1 MASWVRLPHAS
12 AISCVAFSS
21 AVDTL
26 AKKKPRKKYSLGKEA
41 RRRAR
46 ERAGLPPAE
55 RVIPDKRRKPP
66 KHKKQLFEQELC

>member
-1 MASWVRLPHAS
+1 VSKSKNKIKKR
-12 AISCVAFSS
+12 
-21 AVDTL
+21 VDV
-26 AKKKPRKKYSLGKEA
+26 GKES

-66 KHKKQLFEQELC
+66 KHKKRILEE